1 MTCEAEEYAM
11 PHMKINKPM
20 PAGQMPLDDGDRK
33 PIFRFVSGD
42 TWKISVNLYNPAN
55 SSEPAT
61 PDNTVATVT
70 VAETQFDKALWTGEW
85 YNGIMP
91 DEKRPGLCY
100 IVIPPDVTD
109 SLRRG
114 SYMFSV
120 KVSDKLCSVEATEA
134 DGSFLVEYKPTSE
147 NHSIPYKDGD
157 GRADNIPTIVEML
170 NDAFKRLD
178 EKKVDKTA
186 LAGKDLSTS
195 TINGLRE
202 AMYNVAKVLGARIEW
217 PKE

>member
-1 MTCEAEEYAM
+1 M

-42 TWKISVNLYNPAN
+42 TWKISVNLYNPAD

-61 PDNTVATVT
+61 PDNTVAVVT
-70 VAETQFDKALWTGEW
+70 VSETQFDKPLWTGEW

-91 DEKRPGLCY
+91 DDRRPGLCY
-100 IVIPPDVTD
+100 IAIPPDVTD

-147 NHSIPYKDGD
+147 NHSIPYKDGTSSEETSAGGD
-157 GRADNIPTIVEML
+157 HGIPGELKLVE
-170 NDAFKRLD
+170 DAYTGNM
-178 EKKVDKTA
+178 TA
-186 LAGKDLSTS
+186 VEPQG
-195 TINGLRE
+195 E
-202 AMYNVAKVLGARIEW
+202 
-217 PKE
+217 